1 MWFGKPG
8 DPSVIPPLL
17 LAYGI
22 ATIGVEFATVFN
34 NAMMPTLVP
43 PDQIG
48 RLSGTGWATGY
59 IGGILSLILVLG
71 FLAAN
76 PETGRTLFG
85 LMPLFGLDPVTHQGD
100 RITGPLTGIWF
111 IVFVLPMFLLTPDYP
126 AKRRIGEALR
136 EGLGELKQTL
146 GELPKQKSL
155 AAFLL
160 ANMIY
165 TDGLVSLFAF
175 GGIYAAGTFG
185 WHTIQIG
192 TFGIMLAIAGTFGA
206 WLGGKL
212 DDRLGPKRV
221 IAGSMLILLFAIVAI
236 LLVDKDSILFVKVA
250 PPAPG
255 GALFSGAAERA
266 YLVLGCLIGAAGGP
280 LQAASRTLLIR
291 LAPKDRIAQ
300 YFGLFALTGKVTS
313 FIGPL
318 LIGVITAV
326 TASQKAGM
334 AVLVVFFVAGL
345 ALLARVRDD
354 DNRMPGALPEARG
367 LTAVAPIERIH
378 GDRADGARHA
388 GADLAVRLFLVIA
401 EEHVAMI
408 DLAVDGNDVDRTD
421 AAFAA
426 LAVRHHLEAGLVER
440 IQHRP
445 VFGNHDLP
453 AGIIDPDPERLRR
466 QQPAGAEG
474 LVAQIGRRASGR
486 RPATPRRVEQAHR
499 AADGRHAH
507 PAAATESPVEIDPVA
522 FVAGVDDQ
530 AVAEQFGQFI
540 EIGGVAP

>member
-1 MWFGKPG
+1 MTVIASEAAGAELAREYPRRAAVVSWIFFDWAAQPYFTLITTFVFAPYFAGFVAPNPAQGQALWGFATAAAGLMIALLSPVLGAIADASGRRKPWIAGFGALLVVGASLMWFGRPG
-8 DPSVIPPLL
+8 DASVIPPLL
-17 LAYGI
+17 LAYAIASVGI
-22 ATIGVEFATVFN
+22 EFATVFN

-43 PDQIG
+43 PDRIG

-59 IGGILSLILVLG
+59 IGGILSLVLVLG

-85 LMPLFGLDPVTHQGD
+85 LAPLFGLDPVSHQGD

-111 IVFVLPMFLLTPDYP
+111 IIFVLPMFLFTPDYP
-126 AKRRIGEALR
+126 ARRPIRAALR
-136 EGLGELKQTL
+136 EGLSGLKRTL
-146 GELPKQKSL
+146 GELPKRKSV
-155 AAFLL
+155 ATFLL

-192 TFGIMLAIAGTFGA
+192 SFGILLAIAGTFGA
-206 WLGGKL
+206 WLGVRL

-221 IAGSMLILLFAIVAI
+221 IAGSLLILLFALAAI

-291 LAPKDRIAQ
+291 LAPRDRIAQ

-334 AVLVVFFVAGL
+334 ALLVVFFVAGL
-345 ALLARVRDD
+345 ALLTRVRDT
-354 DNRMPGALPEARG
+354 RAPLP
-367 LTAVAPIERIH
+367 
-378 GDRADGARHA
+378 
-388 GADLAVRLFLVIA
+388 
-401 EEHVAMI
+401 
-408 DLAVDGNDVDRTD
+408 
-421 AAFAA
+421 
-426 LAVRHHLEAGLVER
+426 
-440 IQHRP
+440 
-445 VFGNHDLP
+445 
-453 AGIIDPDPERLRR
+453 
-466 QQPAGAEG
+466 
-474 LVAQIGRRASGR
+474 
-486 RPATPRRVEQAHR
+486 
-499 AADGRHAH
+499 
-507 PAAATESPVEIDPVA
+507 
-522 FVAGVDDQ
+522 
-530 AVAEQFGQFI
+530 
-540 EIGGVAP
+540 